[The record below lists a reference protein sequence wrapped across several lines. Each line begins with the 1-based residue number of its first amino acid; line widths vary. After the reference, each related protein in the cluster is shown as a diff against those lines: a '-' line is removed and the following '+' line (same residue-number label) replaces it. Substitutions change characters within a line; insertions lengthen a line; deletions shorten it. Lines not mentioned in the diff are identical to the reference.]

1 MNVNVM
7 NLILSVLDRK
17 PVIDKEERE
26 KFKEVIYDYLG
37 DLSTLETIYVDS
49 NSSAYNH
56 KSYLD
61 KLIVLS
67 KRWQSIGN
75 EAIPTDGVESFLNKL
90 QDNMSDYLYKNLQ
103 SDFYKIRKTH
113 YTGLAF
119 GNNNNNGGLRPSSGV
134 ERLKAEMMENLS
146 KPKSDYSN
154 LG

>member
-1 MNVNVM
+1 MNVSVM
-7 NLILSVLDRK
+7 NLVLSVLDRK
-17 PVIDKEERE
+17 SVIDKEARE
-26 KFKEVIYDYLG
+26 KFKEVIYDYIE
-37 DLSTLETIYVDS
+37 DLSTLETIYVDG
-49 NSSAYNH
+49 NSPSYSH

-75 EAIPTDGVESFLNKL
+75 EAIPTDGVESFLIKL
-90 QDNMSDYLYKNLQ
+90 QDNMRDYLYKNLK

-119 GNNNNNGGLRPSSGV
+119 GNNNNNGGLRPPSGV